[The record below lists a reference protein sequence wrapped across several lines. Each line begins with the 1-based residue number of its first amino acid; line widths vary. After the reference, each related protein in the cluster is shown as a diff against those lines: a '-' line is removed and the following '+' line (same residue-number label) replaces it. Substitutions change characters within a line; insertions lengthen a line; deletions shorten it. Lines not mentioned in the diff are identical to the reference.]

1 MLGFLAIRIHIT
13 KFKYESR
20 DFPGGPVAENSPAN
34 AGDMGLIPGLGGSHM
49 HWSNSDTTQ
58 S

>member
-1 MLGFLAIRIHIT
+1 MLGLFAIRIHIT

-34 AGDMGLIPGLGGSHM
+34 AEDMGFIPGLGRSHM
-49 HWSNSDTTQ
+49 HWSN
-58 S
+58 